1 VAGVEGVRRNEG
13 GEVPV
18 RGALRT
24 IIGTAALTLTLSTVV
39 LPGIAYAAKPVGSD
53 KGATT
58 EQSGGGDET
67 GIYAAARITYSGSV
81 AKNGGTGNVTSTDVN
96 WTPPPCWY
104 APYLGAKDFKK
115 KMSKDIESQMNAPG
129 MGGHAGAALSELQ
142 RHYEDDYGW
151 TDTPGYKDYNVEKD
165 GEGMFWAAVEN
176 PNEPDILKRSSC
188 NDLPFWVDNGEAPPP
203 QYEEAITPEILA
215 ALAYRHMQLPDTEV
229 SLAPEAT
236 TKVNLPTWAWLDKA
250 VFDEVQA
257 TAAINVPG
265 FALQATTTAK
275 PVSLKLEPGTDDA
288 VTYPASGECTINADG
303 SIGEPYAKGKAERT
317 PPCGIKYLRSSGNG
331 TYDLQATITWEIAW
345 TGTGGAGGDLPD
357 GTFGNGQEVVV
368 QEIQA
373 VNR

>member
-1 VAGVEGVRRNEG
+1 MRE
-13 GEVPV
+13 
-18 RGALRT
+18 ALRT
-24 IIGTAALTLTLSTVV
+24 FIGTAALTLTLSAIVV
-39 LPGIAYAAKPVGSD
+39 PGSAYAAKPVGSD

-81 AKNGGTGNVTSTDVN
+81 AKNGGTGNVTSADVN

-115 KMSKDIESQMNAPG
+115 KMSKDIESQMSAPG
-129 MGGHAGAALSELQ
+129 MGGHAGAALSQLQ

-151 TDTPGYKDYNVEKD
+151 TDTPGYKDYNVGKD

-176 PNEPDILKRSSC
+176 PSEPDILKRSSC

-203 QYEEAITPEILA
+203 QYEEAITSEILA
-215 ALAYRHMQLPDTEV
+215 ALAYQHMQLPDTEV

-250 VFDEVQA
+250 VFGEVQA

-303 SIGEPYAKGKAERT
+303 SIGEPYAKGKAEQT

>member
-1 VAGVEGVRRNEG
+1 MTGSRRT
-13 GEVPV
+13 VL
-18 RGALRT
+18 GAS
-24 IIGTAALTLTLSTVV
+24 TAALALAFSALVLTA
-39 LPGIAYAAKPVGSD
+39 PEAAAEPVDYG
-53 KGATT
+53 KGDGT
-58 EQSGGGDET
+58 EQTGGGDAT

-81 AKNGGTGNVTSTDVN
+81 AGDGGTGNVTSSDVN

-142 RHYEDDYGW
+142 RHYEDEYGW
-151 TDTPGYKDYNVEKD
+151 TDTPGYKDYNVDKD

-176 PNEPDILKRSSC
+176 PNEPDLLKRSSC

-215 ALAYRHMQLPDTEV
+215 ALAYQHMQLPDTEV
-229 SLAPEAT
+229 SLAPEGT

-275 PVSLKLEPGTDDA
+275 PVSLKLEPGTADA
-288 VTYPASGECTINADG
+288 ETYPASGECTINDDG
-303 SIGEPYAKGKAERT
+303 SIGEPYAKGKADRT

-331 TYDLQATITWEIAW
+331 TYNLQATITWEIAW

-357 GTFGNGQEVVV
+357 GTFGSDQAVTV

-373 VNR
+373 INR

>member
-1 VAGVEGVRRNEG
+1 MKGS
-13 GEVPV
+13 
-18 RGALRT
+18 LRT
-24 IIGTAALTLTLSTVV
+24 FIGTATLTLALSTII
-39 LPGIAYAAKPVGSD
+39 LTEPAYAAKPVGSD

-58 EQSGGGDET
+58 EQTAGGDGT

-81 AKNGGTGNVTSTDVN
+81 AGDGGTGNVTSSDVN

-142 RHYEDDYGW
+142 RHYEDEYGW
-151 TDTPGYKDYNVEKD
+151 TDTPGYKDYNVDKD

-176 PNEPDILKRSSC
+176 PNEPDLLKRSSC

-215 ALAYRHMQLPDTEV
+215 ALAYQHMQLPDTEV
-229 SLAPEAT
+229 SLAPEGT

-275 PVSLKLEPGTDDA
+275 PVSLKLEPGTADA
-288 VTYPASGECTINADG
+288 ETYPASGECTINDDG
-303 SIGEPYAKGKAERT
+303 SIGEPYAKGKADRT

-331 TYDLQATITWEIAW
+331 TYNLQATITWDIAW

-357 GTFGNGQEVVV
+357 GTFGSDQAVTV

-373 VNR
+373 INR